1 MKGVII
7 DYKSG
12 NTGSLFNALSFLGVK
27 CKLSCQKK
35 DIQNCD
41 FIILPGVGSF
51 GPAVNILKKK
61 KIYHLI
67 TKQVKIFKKPVLG
80 ICLGMQMF
88 FTTSEEITQ
97 TKGFNFIKG
106 NIVKNKNISHA
117 SNKDTINIGWSKI
130 KQIKKNK
137 IFKNIKSEDFFYFV
151 HSYQLNYQ
159 LKNKSILAVTQKK
172 KIPAVVRKG
181 NIVGLQFHPEKS
193 GKPGLQI
200 LKNFLQIVKNT

>member
-7 DYKSG
+7 DYNSG
-12 NTGSLFNALSFLGVK
+12 NVGSLFNALSFLGVK

-41 FIILPGVGSF
+41 FIILPGVGTF
-51 GPAVNILKKK
+51 GSAVNILKKK
-61 KIYHLI
+61 KIYNLI
-67 TKQVKIFKKPVLG
+67 IKQVNIFKKPVLG
-80 ICLGMQMF
+80 ICLGMQLL

-97 TKGFNFIKG
+97 TTGFNFIKG
-106 NIVKNKNISHA
+106 NIVKNKKISHV

-130 KQIKKNK
+130 KQNKKNK
-137 IFKNIKSEDFFYFV
+137 IFENIKSKDFFYFL
-151 HSYQLNYQ
+151 HSYQLNNQ
-159 LKNKSILAVTQKK
+159 QKNKSILAVSQDK
-172 KIPAVVRKG
+172 KIPAVVIKS

-200 LKNFLQIVKNT
+200 LKNFLLP